1 MSAEPPSTGTPK
13 GAAPAD
19 AQSSADT
26 SYREDTLPFVEPIL
40 DLGDLED
47 IVDVG
52 PARAPARRRS
62 AAAVRAATIPG
73 PATPPARSTATS
85 TPVAGTSATTSASV
99 SSSALASN
107 AAPTRTSANACPVC
121 SGPVDVRSP
130 HIAVAGGAVRV
141 YCSRACLDAKDALP
155 ADANMISLALPHR
168 PRRHRWLLAALVV
181 FAGGGAG
188 AFALLRADRVAPAA
202 PPPPAVPVAATSLKP
217 EPTPDTIADPNREAD
232 ATLVADLMHDA
243 WIHPLAGPIRRM
255 PRAHT
260 GAFGA
265 ERPGER
271 PPECVSGHCGVD
283 LGHTWGEPVHAVHDG
298 VVEFINRGPN
308 EERGGVFVRISHRD
322 GTLFSWYFHLAAVPR
337 ALHRGDKVK
346 AGQVIGVLGDTGIK
360 HSAPHLHFALS
371 VKPTKDARE
380 RYLDPESLIAIW
392 PLWMPDES
400 GTGGRLATRIEPGLP
415 VRADHKRSKRPKKHG
430 RASSKDAIAAP
441 DEPVTEPDTE
451 AESPASATVGSS
463 VTAKTAPV
471 GSTKTAGPTTAK
483 APPSG
488 STKTAAPATA
498 SVPSPTPAASE
509 LRTTGTK

>member
-1 MSAEPPSTGTPK
+1 M
-13 GAAPAD
+13 
-19 AQSSADT
+19 
-26 SYREDTLPFVEPIL
+26 PFVEPIL

-47 IVDVG
+47 LVDVG
-52 PARAPARRRS
+52 PPRAPATRRA

-85 TPVAGTSATTSASV
+85 TPIAGTSAASLG
-99 SSSALASN
+99 SGSALASS
-107 AAPTRTSANACPVC
+107 AGSPRTSASACPVC

-155 ADANMISLALPHR
+155 ADANTISLALP
-168 PRRHRWLLAALVV
+168 RRSRRYRWLLAALVA
-181 FAGGGAG
+181 FAAGGAG
-188 AFALLRADRVAPAA
+188 AFALLRTDQVPAAA
-202 PPPPAVPVAATSLKP
+202 PPAPAIPVAAVSLKP

-232 ATLVADLMHDA
+232 AKLVADLMHDA
-243 WIHPLAGPIRRM
+243 WIHPLAGPNRRM

-265 ERPGER
+265 ERAGER

-337 ALHRGDKVK
+337 SLQRGDKVK

-371 VKPTKDARE
+371 VKPTKNARE

-400 GTGGRLATRIEPGLP
+400 GTGGHLATRIEPGLP
-415 VRADHKRSKRPKKHG
+415 VRADHKRSKRSKKHG
-430 RASSKDAIAAP
+430 ASSKDAIAAP
-441 DEPVTEPDTE
+441 DEPVTEPDME
-451 AESPASATVGSS
+451 ADSPASAKESAASSKVGASA
-463 VTAKTAPV
+463 TAKTPSP
-471 GSTKTAGPTTAK
+471 GSTKITAPATAK
-483 APPSG
+483 TPPPG
-488 STKTAAPATA
+488 SSKTAAPATA
-498 SVPSPTPAASE
+498 KTPPAGSSKAAAPAPTGVPSPTPAASE
-509 LRTTGTK
+509 LPRATGTN